1 MIVEKVPEDPPANA
15 AKERRDKKKKGA
27 GKILDFTGSLNAK
40 AFINW
45 TTTLEGFQAF
55 TWYKIDK
62 FQYAILK
69 TVKLKERSHIW
80 WHGMQAT
87 IC

>member
-1 MIVEKVPEDPPANA
+1 MCNDCRKVPEDPPTNA
-15 AKERRDKKKKGA
+15 AKERRDKKKKGV
-27 GKILDFTGSLNAK
+27 GKILDFTGSLKAK

-69 TVKLKERSHIW
+69 K
-80 WHGMQAT
+80 
-87 IC
+87 